1 MAPWCGHCKKIKPE
15 WDRLQSEYANHDSIF
30 IAEFDCT
37 TSSGEPF
44 CKDLNIKG
52 FPTFMSG
59 SPDNMKLYGG
69 KRDYGSLKSHI
80 QLELNFPCRPEKL
93 DLCTSKQKELLH
105 EFMQLGDN
113 ELDEKI
119 DEAFGALIDVEEEF
133 DEQKKELDQARMKL
147 RRDYD
152 ETMKT
157 LKEQVDWMQKMLGSN
172 KEESKKDEL

>member
-15 WDRLQSEYANHDSIF
+15 WDELQREYADNDSIV

-52 FPTFMSG
+52 FPTFMYGNPG
-59 SPDNMKLYGG
+59 SMKLYGG

-105 EFMQLGDN
+105 EFMQLDEN

-119 DEAFGALIDVEEEF
+119 DEVFGSLLDVEEEF
-133 DEQKKELDQARMKL
+133 DVQRKGLDQARMELK
-147 RRDYD
+147 RDYD
-152 ETMKT
+152 ETMKS
-157 LKEQVDWMQKMLGSN
+157 LKEQVDWMQKLLVSKKEGS
-172 KEESKKDEL
+172 EKDEL